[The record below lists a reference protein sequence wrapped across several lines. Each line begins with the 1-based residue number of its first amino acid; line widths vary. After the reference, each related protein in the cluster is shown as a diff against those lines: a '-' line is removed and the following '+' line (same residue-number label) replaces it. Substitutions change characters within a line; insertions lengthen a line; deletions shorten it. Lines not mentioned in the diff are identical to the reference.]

1 MIINQNLTLRELL
14 IQKVINKSN
23 AQSYLEIGIGNG
35 AVFSRMVCSK
45 KVCVDPCKSDGSATS
60 NVRPTFEMTSDEFF
74 EQNEDTYDVVFVDGL
89 HERDAVYRDINNS
102 LKFLNDGGYIIC
114 HDMNPYTKESQIVP
128 RMQGFWHGDCW
139 KAWVKLRRSNP
150 DLNMCVVPLHGVDFR
165 GVPVMDSLGVIQKG
179 SQKLLDVQGKDLTYE
194 NLDQNR
200 QEWLNIIPEEKFLEN
215 WL

>member
-114 HDMNPYTKESQIVP
+114 HDMNPYTKESQNCP
-128 RMQGFWHGDCW
+128 THAR
-139 KAWVKLRRSNP
+139 
-150 DLNMCVVPLHGVDFR
+150 
-165 GVPVMDSLGVIQKG
+165 
-179 SQKLLDVQGKDLTYE
+179 
-194 NLDQNR
+194 
-200 QEWLNIIPEEKFLEN
+200 FLAR
-215 WL
+215 